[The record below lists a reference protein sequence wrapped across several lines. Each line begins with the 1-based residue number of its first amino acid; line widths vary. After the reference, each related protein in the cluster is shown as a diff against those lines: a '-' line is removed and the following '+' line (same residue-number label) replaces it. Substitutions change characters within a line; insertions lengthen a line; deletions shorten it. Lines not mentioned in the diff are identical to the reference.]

1 MSNETTNGDG
11 QEEEVKLCPD
21 CGEPMHKVEGRGTR
35 GTIDPDHEEW
45 LHDSVRSLV
54 AHVLSGEYDDS
65 HDEEEGTL
73 DDHRADIA
81 GSLITHMVIEDS
93 YPEEDALLQALG
105 TIHLILEMLESGAIG
120 KTIDFLNYEMDGE
133 RMPPN
138 VAAALLIK
146 DFTQQ
151 FFLRE
156 TADISDLMKSAVMA
170 HRCGDPSS
178 KEESDDDSNDAC
190 VPLVNLSN

>member
-54 AHVLSGEYDDS
+54 GDVLSGEYDDS

-73 DDHRADIA
+73 DEHRSDIA
-81 GSLITHMVIEDS
+81 SSLITHLVIEDS

-105 TIHLILEMLESGAIG
+105 TIHLILEMLESGAIE

-133 RMPPN
+133 LMPPK

-156 TADISDLMKSAVMA
+156 TADVSDLMKSAVMA
-170 HRCGDPSS
+170 HRQGDPSS

-190 VPLVNLSN
+190 VPQDNGSN